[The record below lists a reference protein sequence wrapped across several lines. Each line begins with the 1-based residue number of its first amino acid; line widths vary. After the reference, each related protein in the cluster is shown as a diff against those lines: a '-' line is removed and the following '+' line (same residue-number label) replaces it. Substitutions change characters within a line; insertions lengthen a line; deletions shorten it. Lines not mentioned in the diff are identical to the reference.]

1 MAENNNSKVS
11 SYISSIKDWK
21 IQEIISGYL
30 NALLILKISNKS
42 IQIPINVSFSNL
54 RKMCDILYD
63 VKENFHLI
71 FKRVL
76 NPKKQIF
83 EQANKLIPSEREI
96 EFMNNIG
103 LLFHRVMVAREQRY
117 LLDYYEKDSEGQD
130 TRTSFKT
137 NITKI
142 TRLFK
147 QGLDLLMH
155 VLEDYP
161 NNINLISY
169 FIDNNK
175 ELMPIFGKK
184 YDEILKILSTNN
196 KTDDAYFKVVEYYL
210 ESGWNDKAILVLKEF
225 IKMKPKHEHAVGILK
240 NIRKVPKVSY

>member
-1 MAENNNSKVS
+1 M
-11 SYISSIKDWK
+11 
-21 IQEIISGYL
+21 
-30 NALLILKISNKS
+30 
-42 IQIPINVSFSNL
+42 
-54 RKMCDILYD
+54 
-63 VKENFHLI
+63 
-71 FKRVL
+71 L

-103 LLFHRVMVAREQRY
+103 LLFHRVMVARELRY
-117 LLDYYEKDSEGQD
+117 LLDYYEKNSEGYQD

-142 TRLFK
+142 TRLFE

-155 VLEDYP
+155 VLEDYL

-169 FIDNNK
+169 FIDNKK

-184 YDEILKILSTNN
+184 YDEILKILTANDKSDN
-196 KTDDAYFKVVEYYL
+196 AHFKVVEYYL

-225 IKMKPKHEHAVGILK
+225 IKIKPKHEHAVGILK
-240 NIRKVPKVSY
+240 NIRKLPKISY